1 VTQLMVLCC
10 CDSRASPEAAPLLLS
25 RSTESTDDAMV
36 LLLSHCAVV
45 LNTAGQDVSHMVVR
59 HQQLSSLTAWSE
71 H

>member
-1 VTQLMVLCC
+1 
-10 CDSRASPEAAPLLLS
+10 
-25 RSTESTDDAMV
+25 V